1 MIHSALKAHVNS
13 KRQIQLL
20 QVILKMDGASGENQ
34 EEQILN
40 HVSTLLEKI
49 SVQDN
54 LNNQTV
60 VHQLLADG
68 DFQILSHLS
77 QMFQDSQRILG
88 SIRQEW
94 ETAQFLQNLPTH
106 SILSNHTKRTR
117 TSTSTWKT
125 KTPTKRISMRQ
136 RFSLSQ
142 SLTTPSMVSSSI

>member
-1 MIHSALKAHVNS
+1 
-13 KRQIQLL
+13 
-20 QVILKMDGASGENQ
+20 MDGASGENQ

-54 LNNQTV
+54 LNNQIV

-77 QMFQDSQRILG
+77 QIFQDSQRILG

-94 ETAQFLQNLPTH
+94 ETAQFLQNLLMH
-106 SILSNHTKRTR
+106 STLSNHTKRTR
-117 TSTSTWKT
+117 TS
-125 KTPTKRISMRQ
+125 
-136 RFSLSQ
+136 
-142 SLTTPSMVSSSI
+142 SLT